1 VKAGRGIK
9 PARSNPR
16 STTRPAYVAG
26 DSRLTVGGGAACAS
40 DPEAARR
47 VHTRDGFRFVLHPSG
62 VEHWRSAA
70 RLRSGRASSAASPCS
85 AASLAFPHA
94 SRPSFG
100 NPLGSCDARM
110 TRQFR
115 YATLPGRSGWTLRR
129 GTNPTPRRYTPSSVT
144 IEASPATRVPVPM
157 ARRPCATRTAG
168 TKDIPMRIRRLRYVD
183 CSCAPHFSQSNPR
196 NASENNMA
204 LRGTTASHLGHRML
218 LPPTCPQNTGD
229 KLRTSNT
236 LLVRQLHLL
245 VRRPRRSRIMCR
257 NPPSRRRRTR
267 SARRPCRRKS
277 SGV

>member
-1 VKAGRGIK
+1 MSCWLIRTRCG
-9 PARSNPR
+9 PARVRRGQPR
-16 STTRPAYVAG
+16 SISG
-26 DSRLTVGGGAACAS
+26 
-40 DPEAARR
+40 ARR
-47 VHTRDGFRFVLHPSG
+47 VLPGRL
-62 VEHWRSAA
+62 RSAA
-70 RLRSGRASSAASPCS
+70 PGLVHRTPGISCEGPRLTGLRQLLHPLCS

-110 TRQFR
+110 RRQFR

-229 KLRTSNT
+229 QLRGPRFPAGAD
-236 LLVRQLHLL
+236 LVCCIPLFDSTAVSQSPGFRC
-245 VRRPRRSRIMCR
+245 RRSVSREP
-257 NPPSRRRRTR
+257 NSVAPDPSPD
-267 SARRPCRRKS
+267 SVALIP
-277 SGV
+277 